1 MSIKSNIFTSSRAS
15 EHSLNSQEGSSL
27 LYLLHI
33 GTCSCYFGKIANC
46 FRVATQ
52 ICDRS
57 NFTCNYNRI
66 STHAQRP
73 AKVNCLRSA
82 LLVLTALFIFSPL
95 KAQKM
100 IKGSAIITSRSGS
113 AHAKNASGERVSTA
127 SHEILLPSGLTLSTT
142 KDAYIFLTFSN
153 GVALAM
159 NEESVVQCTDYTQ
172 RPFDKEDQA
181 RDLEPSVSN
190 LKLRMIEGQIA
201 IASNQLS
208 PLSELRIQ
216 LPKGELRLHK
226 GCCLIRLSTTGLHIT
241 AYEGNLIYYYPNSQS
256 REFVPTSKGSLTY
269 YYPNNQSREFVSA
282 PKGIRISEQSM
293 ERLQV
298 AENTSLETLEAEQVH
313 FCQAAQHASKRVTF
327 QANESSKLPPEP
339 VLIARPEYFQQPEF
353 RPYLF
358 KK

>member
-15 EHSLNSQEGSSL
+15 RHSLNGQEGYSL
-27 LYLLHI
+27 LYLVHT
-33 GTCSCYFGKIANC
+33 GTCSGYGGQIGNC
-46 FRVATQ
+46 FRVASQ
-52 ICDRS
+52 ICDQS
-57 NFTCNYNRI
+57 DFTCKYYRI
-66 STHAQRP
+66 SAHAQRP
-73 AKVNCLRSA
+73 AKVNYLRSA
-82 LLVLTALFIFSPL
+82 LLILTTLFIFSPL
-95 KAQKM
+95 KAQTM

-113 AHAKNASGERVSTA
+113 AHAKDASGERVSTA

-142 KDAYIFLTFSN
+142 KDAYTFLTFSN

-172 RPFDKEDQA
+172 RPFNKEDQA
-181 RDLEPSVSN
+181 RGLEPSISN

-201 IASNQLS
+201 IASNRLS

-226 GCCLIRLSTTGLHIT
+226 GCCLIRLNTTGLHIT
-241 AYEGNLIYYYPNSQS
+241 AYEGNLTYYYPNSQS
-256 REFVPTSKGSLTY
+256 REFVST
-269 YYPNNQSREFVSA
+269 
-282 PKGIRISEQSM
+282 PKGIRISEQGM
-293 ERLQV
+293 ERSQV
-298 AENTSLETLEAEQVH
+298 TENTSVESLKAEQAL
-313 FCQAAQHASKRVTF
+313 FCKAAQHASKRVTF
-327 QANESSKLPPEP
+327 QANESTRLPPEP

>member
-1 MSIKSNIFTSSRAS
+1 MSIKSNIFTSSRAYNY
-15 EHSLNSQEGSSL
+15 SLNSQEGSSL
-27 LYLLHI
+27 LYLVHI
-33 GTCSCYFGKIANC
+33 GTCLGYGGQIGNC
-46 FRVATQ
+46 FRVASQ
-52 ICDRS
+52 ICDQS
-57 NFTCNYNRI
+57 DFTCKYHRI
-66 STHAQRP
+66 SAHAQRP
-73 AKVNCLRSA
+73 AKVNYLRSA
-82 LLVLTALFIFSPL
+82 LLILTTLFLFSPL
-95 KAQKM
+95 KAQTM
-100 IKGSAIITSRSGS
+100 IKGSAIVTSRSGS
-113 AHAKNASGERVSTA
+113 AHAKDASGKRVSTA

-142 KDAYIFLTFSN
+142 KDANIFLTFSN
-153 GVALAM
+153 GVALAI

-190 LKLRMIEGQIA
+190 LKLRMIKGQIA

-226 GCCLIRLSTTGLHIT
+226 GCCLIRLNTTGLHIT
-241 AYEGNLIYYYPNSQS
+241 AYEGNLIYYYPNS
-256 REFVPTSKGSLTY
+256 
-269 YYPNNQSREFVSA
+269 QSREFVSA

-298 AENTSLETLEAEQVH
+298 AENTSVETLEAEQAH

-327 QANESSKLPPEP
+327 QANESTNLPPEP
-339 VLIARPEYFQQPEF
+339 VLIAKPEYFQQPEF

-358 KK
+358 NK

>member
-15 EHSLNSQEGSSL
+15 THSLNSQEGSSL
-27 LYLLHI
+27 LYLVHI
-33 GTCSCYFGKIANC
+33 GTCSSYGGKIECC
-46 FRVATQ
+46 FRAASQ
-52 ICDRS
+52 ISDRRD
-57 NFTCNYNRI
+57 FTCNYHRI
-66 STHAQRP
+66 SAHAQRP
-73 AKVNCLRSA
+73 TKVNYLHSV
-82 LLVLTALFIFSPL
+82 LLILTTLFIFSPL
-95 KAQKM
+95 KAQTM
-100 IKGSAIITSRSGS
+100 IKWSAIITSRSGS
-113 AHAKNASGERVSTA
+113 AHAKDASGERVSTA
-127 SHEILLPSGLTLSTT
+127 SHEILLPSGLTLSTA
-142 KDAYIFLTFSN
+142 KDAYNFLTFSN

-226 GCCLIRLSTTGLHIT
+226 GCCLIRLNTTGLHIT
-241 AYEGNLIYYYPNSQS
+241 AYEGNLTYYYPNS
-256 REFVPTSKGSLTY
+256 
-269 YYPNNQSREFVSA
+269 QSREFVSA
-282 PKGIRISEQSM
+282 PKGIRISEQGM
-293 ERLQV
+293 ERSQV
-298 AENTSLETLEAEQVH
+298 TENTSVESLKAEQAL
-313 FCQAAQHASKRVTF
+313 FCKAAQHASKRVTF
-327 QANESSKLPPEP
+327 QANESTKLPPEP

>member
-1 MSIKSNIFTSSRAS
+1 YIIEIRIFSSYCSKS
-15 EHSLNSQEGSSL
+15 EK
-27 LYLLHI
+27 Y
-33 GTCSCYFGKIANC
+33 
-46 FRVATQ
+46 FRVSSE
-52 ICDRS
+52 IYNRS
-57 NFTCNYNRI
+57 DFTCKYHRITAHTQKPAQFNY
-66 STHAQRP
+66 
-73 AKVNCLRSA
+73 LRSA
-82 LLVLTALFIFSPL
+82 LLILTALFIFSPL
-95 KAQKM
+95 KAQEM

-159 NEESVVQCTDYTQ
+159 NEESVVQCTNYTQ
-172 RPFDKEDQA
+172 RSFDKEDQA
-181 RDLEPSVSN
+181 RGLEPSVSN
-190 LKLRMIEGQIA
+190 LKLRMRKGQIA

-226 GCCLIRLSTTGLHIT
+226 GCCLIRLNKTGLHIT
-241 AYEGNLIYYYPNSQS
+241 AFEGNLIYYYPNSQS
-256 REFVPTSKGSLTY
+256 REFASTSKGSLTY

-327 QANESSKLPPEP
+327 RANESSKLPPEP

>member
-15 EHSLNSQEGSSL
+15 TRSLNSQEGSSL
-27 LYLLHI
+27 LYLVHI
-33 GTCSCYFGKIANC
+33 RTCSSYGGKIGNC
-46 FRVATQ
+46 FRVASQ

-57 NFTCNYNRI
+57 DFTYNYHRI

-73 AKVNCLRSA
+73 AKVNYLRSA
-82 LLVLTALFIFSPL
+82 LLILATLFIFSPL

-113 AHAKNASGERVSTA
+113 AHAKDASGERVSTA

-172 RPFDKEDQA
+172 RPFDKEDQV

-190 LKLRMIEGQIA
+190 LKLRMIKGQIA

-226 GCCLIRLSTTGLHIT
+226 GCCLIRLNTTGLHIT
-241 AYEGNLIYYYPNSQS
+241 AYEGNLIYYYPDS
-256 REFVPTSKGSLTY
+256 
-269 YYPNNQSREFVSA
+269 QSREFVSA

-298 AENTSLETLEAEQVH
+298 AENTSVETLEVEQAH

-327 QANESSKLPPEP
+327 QANESTKLPPEP

-353 RPYLF
+353 RPYSF

>member
-1 MSIKSNIFTSSRAS
+1 M
-15 EHSLNSQEGSSL
+15 
-27 LYLLHI
+27 
-33 GTCSCYFGKIANC
+33 
-46 FRVATQ
+46 
-52 ICDRS
+52 
-57 NFTCNYNRI
+57 RI
-66 STHAQRP
+66 
-73 AKVNCLRSA
+73 A
-82 LLVLTALFIFSPL
+82 LLLLTALFIFTPL
-95 KAQKM
+95 QAQTM
-100 IKGSAIITSRSGS
+100 VEGSAIVTSRSGS
-113 AHAKNASGERVSTA
+113 AYGKDASGERVSTA
-127 SHEILLPSGLTLSTT
+127 THEILQPSGLTLSTI
-142 KDAYIFLTFSN
+142 KDAHIFLTFSN

-226 GCCLIRLSTTGLHIT
+226 GCCLIRLNTTGLHIT

-256 REFVPTSKGSLTY
+256 REFATTPKGSLTY

-298 AENTSLETLEAEQVH
+298 AENTSVETLEAEQAR
-313 FCQAAQHASKRVTF
+313 FCQAAQHASTRGTVR
-327 QANESSKLPPEP
+327 ANESTKLPPEP
-339 VLIARPEYFQQPEF
+339 VLIARPQYFQQPEF
-353 RPYLF
+353 RPYQY
-358 KK
+358 KE

>member
-15 EHSLNSQEGSSL
+15 THSLNSQEGSSL
-27 LYLLHI
+27 LYLVHI
-33 GTCSCYFGKIANC
+33 GTCSSYGGKIGNC

-52 ICDRS
+52 ICNRS
-57 NFTCNYNRI
+57 DFTYNYSRI

-73 AKVNCLRSA
+73 AKVNYLRSA
-82 LLVLTALFIFSPL
+82 LLILTTLFIFSPL
-95 KAQKM
+95 KAQTM

-113 AHAKNASGERVSTA
+113 AHAKDASGERVSTA

-172 RPFDKEDQA
+172 RPFDKEDQV
-181 RDLEPSVSN
+181 RNLEPSVSN

-226 GCCLIRLSTTGLHIT
+226 GCCLIRLNTTGLHIT
-241 AYEGNLIYYYPNSQS
+241 AYEGNLIYYYPNS
-256 REFVPTSKGSLTY
+256 
-269 YYPNNQSREFVSA
+269 QSREFVSA

-298 AENTSLETLEAEQVH
+298 AENTSVETLKAEQAH

-327 QANESSKLPPEP
+327 RANESTKLPPEP

>member
-15 EHSLNSQEGSSL
+15 TRSLNSQEGSSL
-27 LYLLHI
+27 LYLVHI
-33 GTCSCYFGKIANC
+33 GTCSGYGGQIGNC
-46 FRVATQ
+46 FRIASQ
-52 ICDRS
+52 ICDQS
-57 NFTCNYNRI
+57 DFTCKYHCI
-66 STHAQRP
+66 SAHAQRP
-73 AKVNCLRSA
+73 TKVNYLRSA
-82 LLVLTALFIFSPL
+82 LLILTTLFIFSPL
-95 KAQKM
+95 KAQTM

-113 AHAKNASGERVSTA
+113 AHAKDASGERVSTA
-127 SHEILLPSGLTLSTT
+127 LHEILLPSGLTLSTT
-142 KDAYIFLTFSN
+142 KDANIFLTFSN

-172 RPFDKEDQA
+172 RPFDKEDQV
-181 RDLEPSVSN
+181 RNLEPSVSN

-226 GCCLIRLSTTGLHIT
+226 GCCLIRLNTTGLHIT
-241 AYEGNLIYYYPNSQS
+241 AYEGNLIYYYPDS
-256 REFVPTSKGSLTY
+256 
-269 YYPNNQSREFVSA
+269 QSREFVSA

-298 AENTSLETLEAEQVH
+298 AETTSVETLEAEQAH
-313 FCQAAQHASKRVTF
+313 FCQAVQHASKRVTF
-327 QANESSKLPPEP
+327 RANESTKLPPEP

>member
-15 EHSLNSQEGSSL
+15 TRSLNSQEGSSL
-27 LYLLHI
+27 LYLVHI
-33 GTCSCYFGKIANC
+33 GTCSGYGGQIGNC

-52 ICDRS
+52 ISDRS
-57 NFTCNYNRI
+57 DFTCKYHRI

-73 AKVNCLRSA
+73 AKVNYLRSA
-82 LLVLTALFIFSPL
+82 LLILTTLFIFSPL
-95 KAQKM
+95 KAQTM

-113 AHAKNASGERVSTA
+113 AHAKDASCERVSTA

-226 GCCLIRLSTTGLHIT
+226 GCCLIRLNTTGLHIT
-241 AYEGNLIYYYPNSQS
+241 AYEGNLTYYYPNSQS
-256 REFVPTSKGSLTY
+256 REFV
-269 YYPNNQSREFVSA
+269 SA
-282 PKGIRISEQSM
+282 PMGIRVSEQSM

-298 AENTSLETLEAEQVH
+298 AENTSVETLEAEQAH
-313 FCQAAQHASKRVTF
+313 FRQAVQHASKRVTF
-327 QANESSKLPPEP
+327 QANESTKLPPEP

-353 RPYLF
+353 RPYQY
-358 KK
+358 KE

>member
-15 EHSLNSQEGSSL
+15 THSLNSQEGSSL
-27 LYLLHI
+27 LYLVHI
-33 GTCSCYFGKIANC
+33 GTCSSYGGKIGNC

-57 NFTCNYNRI
+57 DFTYNHNRI

-73 AKVNCLRSA
+73 AKVNYLRSA
-82 LLVLTALFIFSPL
+82 LLILTTLFIFSPL
-95 KAQKM
+95 KAQTM

-113 AHAKNASGERVSTA
+113 AHAKDASGERVSTA

-226 GCCLIRLSTTGLHIT
+226 GCCLIRLNTTGLHIT
-241 AYEGNLIYYYPNSQS
+241 AYEGNLIYYYPDS
-256 REFVPTSKGSLTY
+256 
-269 YYPNNQSREFVSA
+269 QSREFVSA

-298 AENTSLETLEAEQVH
+298 AENTSVETLEAEQAH
-313 FCQAAQHASKRVTF
+313 FCQAVQHASKRVTF
-327 QANESSKLPPEP
+327 RANESTKLPPEP

-353 RPYLF
+353 RPYSF

>member
-15 EHSLNSQEGSSL
+15 TRSLNSQEGSSL
-27 LYLLHI
+27 LYLVHI
-33 GTCSCYFGKIANC
+33 RTCSSYGGKIGNC
-46 FRVATQ
+46 FRVASQ

-57 NFTCNYNRI
+57 DFTYNYHRI

-73 AKVNCLRSA
+73 AKVNYLRSA
-82 LLVLTALFIFSPL
+82 LLILATLFIFSPL

-113 AHAKNASGERVSTA
+113 AHAKDASGERVSTA

-190 LKLRMIEGQIA
+190 LKLRMIKGQIA

-226 GCCLIRLSTTGLHIT
+226 GCCLIRLNTTGLHIT
-241 AYEGNLIYYYPNSQS
+241 AYEGNLIYYYPDS
-256 REFVPTSKGSLTY
+256 
-269 YYPNNQSREFVSA
+269 QSREFVSA

-298 AENTSLETLEAEQVH
+298 AENTSVETLEVEQAH

-327 QANESSKLPPEP
+327 QANESTKLPPEP

-353 RPYLF
+353 RPYSF

>member
-1 MSIKSNIFTSSRAS
+1 MSIKSNIFTSSRAYNY
-15 EHSLNSQEGSSL
+15 SLNSQEGSSL
-27 LYLLHI
+27 LYLVHI
-33 GTCSCYFGKIANC
+33 GTCLGYGGQIGNC
-46 FRVATQ
+46 FRVASQ
-52 ICDRS
+52 ICDQS
-57 NFTCNYNRI
+57 DFTCKYHRI
-66 STHAQRP
+66 SAHAQRP
-73 AKVNCLRSA
+73 AKVNYLRSA
-82 LLVLTALFIFSPL
+82 LLILTTLFLFSPL
-95 KAQKM
+95 KAQTM
-100 IKGSAIITSRSGS
+100 IKGSAIVTSRSGS
-113 AHAKNASGERVSTA
+113 AHAKDASGKRVSTA

-142 KDAYIFLTFSN
+142 KDANIFLTFSN
-153 GVALAM
+153 GVALAI

-190 LKLRMIEGQIA
+190 LKLRMIKGQIA

-226 GCCLIRLSTTGLHIT
+226 GCCLIRLNTTGLHIT
-241 AYEGNLIYYYPNSQS
+241 AYEGNLIYYYPNS
-256 REFVPTSKGSLTY
+256 
-269 YYPNNQSREFVSA
+269 QSREFVSA

-298 AENTSLETLEAEQVH
+298 AENTSVETLEAEQAH

-327 QANESSKLPPEP
+327 QANESTKLPPEP

-353 RPYLF
+353 RPHLV

>member
-15 EHSLNSQEGSSL
+15 KHSLNSQEGSSL

-33 GTCSCYFGKIANC
+33 GTCSCCGGKIVNC
-46 FRVATQ
+46 FRVATK
-52 ICDRS
+52 ICYRS

-73 AKVNCLRSA
+73 AKVNYLRSA
-82 LLVLTALFIFSPL
+82 LLILTVLFVFSPL
-95 KAQKM
+95 KAQTM

-127 SHEILLPSGLTLSTT
+127 SHEILLPSGLTLSTR

-159 NEESVVQCTDYTQ
+159 SEESVVQCTDYTQ

-226 GCCLIRLSTTGLHIT
+226 GCVLIRLNTTGLHIT
-241 AYEGNLIYYYPNSQS
+241 AYEGNLTYYYPNSQS
-256 REFVPTSKGSLTY
+256 REFV
-269 YYPNNQSREFVSA
+269 SA
-282 PKGIRISEQSM
+282 PSGIRISEQSM

-298 AENTSLETLEAEQVH
+298 AENTSVEMLEAEQNH

-327 QANESSKLPPEP
+327 QANESTNLPPEP
-339 VLIARPEYFQQPEF
+339 VLIARPQYFQQPEF
-353 RPYLF
+353 RPYQF

>member
-1 MSIKSNIFTSSRAS
+1 MNIKSNIFTSSRVS
-15 EHSLNSQEGSSL
+15 SHSLNSQEGSSL
-27 LYLLHI
+27 LYLFHL
-33 GTCSCYFGKIANC
+33 GTCSSYGGKIGNC
-46 FRVATQ
+46 LCVASQ

-57 NFTCNYNRI
+57 DFTYNYHRI

-73 AKVNCLRSA
+73 AKVNYLRSA
-82 LLVLTALFIFSPL
+82 LLILTTLFIFSPL
-95 KAQKM
+95 KAQTM
-100 IKGSAIITSRSGS
+100 VKGSAIVTSRSGS
-113 AHAKNASGERVSTA
+113 AHAKNASGEGVSTA
-127 SHEILLPSGLTLSTT
+127 PHEILQPSGHTLSTI
-142 KDAYIFLTFSN
+142 KGAYIFLTFSN

-159 NEESVVQCTDYTQ
+159 NEESIVQCTDYTQ

-181 RDLEPSVSN
+181 RGLEPSVSN

-201 IASNQLS
+201 IASNRLS

-226 GCCLIRLSTTGLHIT
+226 GCCLIRLNTTGLHIT
-241 AYEGNLIYYYPNSQS
+241 AYEGN
-256 REFVPTSKGSLTY
+256 LTY

-298 AENTSLETLEAEQVH
+298 AENTSVESLEVGQAL
-313 FCQAAQHASKRVTF
+313 FCKATQHASKRVTF
-327 QANESSKLPPEP
+327 QANESTNLAPEP

>member
-1 MSIKSNIFTSSRAS
+1 
-15 EHSLNSQEGSSL
+15 
-27 LYLLHI
+27 
-33 GTCSCYFGKIANC
+33 
-46 FRVATQ
+46 
-52 ICDRS
+52 
-57 NFTCNYNRI
+57 
-66 STHAQRP
+66 
-73 AKVNCLRSA
+73 
-82 LLVLTALFIFSPL
+82 
-95 KAQKM
+95 
-100 IKGSAIITSRSGS
+100 
-113 AHAKNASGERVSTA
+113 
-127 SHEILLPSGLTLSTT
+127 
-142 KDAYIFLTFSN
+142 
-153 GVALAM
+153 M
-159 NEESVVQCTDYTQ
+159 NEESVVQCTNYTQ
-172 RPFDKEDQA
+172 RSFDKEDQA
-181 RDLEPSVSN
+181 RGLEPSVSN
-190 LKLRMIEGQIA
+190 LKLRMRKGQIA

-256 REFVPTSKGSLTY
+256 REFI
-269 YYPNNQSREFVSA
+269 SA

-298 AENTSLETLEAEQVH
+298 AENTSVETLEAEQAH
-313 FCQAAQHASKRVTF
+313 FCQAAQHASTRVTF

>member
-15 EHSLNSQEGSSL
+15 KYSLNSQEGSSL
-27 LYLLHI
+27 LYLVHI
-33 GTCSCYFGKIANC
+33 GTCSGYGGQIENC
-46 FRVATQ
+46 FRVASQ

-57 NFTCNYNRI
+57 EFTNNYHRI
-66 STHAQRP
+66 SAHAQRP
-73 AKVNCLRSA
+73 AKVNYLRSA
-82 LLVLTALFIFSPL
+82 LLILTTLFIFSPL
-95 KAQKM
+95 KAQTM

-113 AHAKNASGERVSTA
+113 AHAKDASGERVSTA

-226 GCCLIRLSTTGLHIT
+226 GCCLIRLNTTGLHIT
-241 AYEGNLIYYYPNSQS
+241 AYEGNLIYYYPNS
-256 REFVPTSKGSLTY
+256 
-269 YYPNNQSREFVSA
+269 QSREFVSA

-298 AENTSLETLEAEQVH
+298 AENTSVETLEAEQAH

-327 QANESSKLPPEP
+327 LANESTKLPPEP

>member
-1 MSIKSNIFTSSRAS
+1 MSIKSNIFTSNRAS
-15 EHSLNSQEGSSL
+15 THSLSSHEGYSL
-27 LYLLHI
+27 LYLIHI
-33 GTCSCYFGKIANC
+33 GTCSSYGGKIEYC
-46 FRVATQ
+46 FRIASQ
-52 ICDRS
+52 IFDQRD
-57 NFTCNYNRI
+57 FTCNYHRI
-66 STHAQRP
+66 LTHAQRP
-73 AKVNCLRSA
+73 GKVNYLRNV
-82 LLVLTALFIFSPL
+82 LLILATLFIFSPL
-95 KAQKM
+95 KAQTM

-113 AHAKNASGERVSTA
+113 AHAKDASGERVSTA
-127 SHEILLPSGLTLSTT
+127 SHEILLPSGITLSTT

-159 NEESVVQCTDYTQ
+159 NEKSVVQCTDYTQ
-172 RPFDKEDQA
+172 RPFNKEDQA
-181 RDLEPSVSN
+181 RDIEPSVSN
-190 LKLRMIEGQIA
+190 LKLRMMEGQIA

-208 PLSELRIQ
+208 PLSELRIL

-226 GCCLIRLSTTGLHIT
+226 GCCLIRLNTTGLHIT

-256 REFVPTSKGSLTY
+256 REFASTPKGSLTY

-298 AENTSLETLEAEQVH
+298 AENTTVETLEAEQAH

-327 QANESSKLPPEP
+327 QANESSMLPPEP

>member
-15 EHSLNSQEGSSL
+15 TRSLNSQEGSSL
-27 LYLLHI
+27 LYLVHI
-33 GTCSCYFGKIANC
+33 RTCSSYGGKIGNC
-46 FRVATQ
+46 FRVASQ

-57 NFTCNYNRI
+57 DFTYNYHRI

-73 AKVNCLRSA
+73 AKVNYLRSA
-82 LLVLTALFIFSPL
+82 LLILATLFIFSPL

-113 AHAKNASGERVSTA
+113 AHAKDASGERVSTA

-226 GCCLIRLSTTGLHIT
+226 GCCLIRLNTTGLHIT
-241 AYEGNLIYYYPNSQS
+241 AYEGNLIYYYPDS
-256 REFVPTSKGSLTY
+256 
-269 YYPNNQSREFVSA
+269 QSREFVSA

-298 AENTSLETLEAEQVH
+298 AENTSVETLEVEQAH

-327 QANESSKLPPEP
+327 QANESTKLPPEP

-353 RPYLF
+353 RPYSF